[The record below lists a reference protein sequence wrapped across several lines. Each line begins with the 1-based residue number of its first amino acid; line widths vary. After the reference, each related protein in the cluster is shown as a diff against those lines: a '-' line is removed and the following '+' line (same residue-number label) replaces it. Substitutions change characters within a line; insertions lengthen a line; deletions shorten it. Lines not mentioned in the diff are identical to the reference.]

1 MVKTT
6 PAMGWN
12 TWNTFTSDINE
23 ELVLR
28 SADVMVESGL
38 KDAGYE
44 YIVKR
49 QIASRS
55 RKVSA
60 RNEIRSRLYSFQ
72 RT

>member
-12 TWNTFTSDINE
+12 TWNTFTGDINE

-44 YIVKR
+44 YIV
-49 QIASRS
+49 IDDCWS
-55 RKVSA
+55 
-60 RNEIRSRLYSFQ
+60 
-72 RT
+72 